1 MKLFEYFDKT
11 YCINLKHRE
20 DRMLSFNNEVR
31 KYDLGDYTRY
41 DATLGSLIRKNI
53 GSRLMD
59 GEIGLIKTNIDI
71 LEESKKNNYNS
82 ILIIEDDCYF
92 TDDVLNINELMKF
105 VPDDWDMLYF
115 GGNHNTHMG
124 LNPPKQINEF
134 VVKVYHT
141 YTTHMVAI
149 KSHLFETI
157 ISSISNYTNPI
168 DVIYAQLQK
177 RYNAYCFYPGF
188 AKQQNG
194 FSDIQNKVCE
204 YTNIIK

>member
-41 DATLGSLIRKNI
+41 DATLGSSIRKNI

-71 LEESKKNNYNS
+71 LEESKKDNYNS
-82 ILIIEDDCYF
+82 ILIIEDDCCF

-157 ISSISNYTNPI
+157 NLSLNKYENPI
-168 DVIYAQLQK
+168 DVTYTELQK
-177 RYNAYCFYPGF
+177 IYNVYCFYPSL
-188 AKQQNG
+188 AKQRPG
-194 FSDIQNKVCE
+194 FSDIQN
-204 YTNIIK
+204 TNVDYGTI